1 MAQASKITPSGT
13 LYTAGSI
20 DEVTYNPVSGVRT
33 NLVKNTQQ
41 LNASPWTAGGTVAL
55 TTATLAP
62 DGTNTAYKF
71 TENSTLGEHIWYQ
84 GYSNKNVTVTQ
95 SCYFKAAERT
105 QAYLSL
111 SNFVT
116 ESCQARFDLSAG
128 TVNTVGGAGPDWTN
142 VSGTIKSAG
151 NGWYRCTLTA
161 TKGSVNTNCNP
172 TVATLIP
179 SFNSVYQGDG
189 TSGIYIWGPQL
200 EFGSTASI
208 YVANDSTGTPVST
221 FASRTDSAGN
231 NYITNIYDEV
241 TYNPASGVQ
250 KNLLNYSQNFTTAYW
265 SVLSQYASYVTNATL
280 APDGTN
286 TATKLVESNQNNYH
300 VFYTGSGIQAVA
312 GQYYCNSIYV
322 KAAERY
328 MFAMYAGGSSNW
340 TTPPSAVF
348 NLQTGTVVS
357 GSTNLPAFIK
367 DVGNG
372 WYRCS
377 TQGIYANYTLGVSFN
392 FGPCLPGA
400 TSTNNVVYQGDGTSG
415 IYVWGAQQ
423 EFTTLGAGPTI
434 YEPTGANAVPAPT
447 FAQRTEFGGNVYVSG
462 NYDEVSQPLNP
473 VTDSSLI
480 MHLDPAMT
488 NSYPGTGTT
497 WYDLSGYG
505 NHATFLT
512 GAIPTGIQKA
522 PGYSTDYGGI
532 IVLNGGQQ
540 SVANMPGDNVWANT
554 AIKTSTFTPQ
564 MDRTFSI
571 WVRFHNTTNSLA
583 WMNPVSYGI
592 TGTTSSYTYG
602 TGSAPTPPIV
612 GNPLIASNPSGYTRT
627 YGAQGILLGCNYYGD
642 YGLSWNSL
650 IYNAQNNFQIESEN
664 RINSPSYVEYSPY
677 YSYISNPP
685 AVNPFYGTW
694 HNIVGTYSYSTN
706 YQAIYVDG
714 VAMNTSTTSAFAG
727 LTYPMTFPSLMIGYA
742 GEAGGNSTYAYL
754 DGDVGQC
761 LVYKRALSAAEVLQ
775 NFTTYRARY
784 GV

>member
-1 MAQASKITPSGT
+1 MAQASKITPTGT

-20 DEVTYNPVSGVRT
+20 DEVTYNSRSGIKT
-33 NLVKNTQQ
+33 NLISWSQDFTQSFWSKAAN
-41 LNASPWTAGGTVAL
+41 LTVTGGQP
-55 TTATLAP
+55 AP
-62 DGTNTAYKF
+62 DGTNTAALF
-71 TENSTLGEHIWYQ
+71 TSAGGANDVGWVDTGGGNLSFTKNNSYTFSVYARAG
-84 GYSNKNVTVTQ
+84 TQ
-95 SCYFKAAERT
+95 STFYILLYGPYYANTSTTNVVAG
-105 QAYLSL
+105 
-111 SNFVT
+111 
-116 ESCQARFDLSAG
+116 FDLAAG
-128 TVNTVGGAGPDWTN
+128 TASNQGN
-142 VSGTIKSAG
+142 GTINAVGIQNIG
-151 NGWYRCTLTA
+151 NGWYRCWMNATAQLTG
-161 TKGSVNTNCNP
+161 TGQSNQLIRMGSNTGN
-172 TVATLIP
+172 AY
-179 SFNSVYQGDG
+179 F
-189 TSGIYIWGPQL
+189 WGFQV
-200 EFGSTASI
+200 EQSTGAPSI
-208 YVANDSTGTPVST
+208 YVPTDGTFTPAPT
-221 FASRTDSAGN
+221 FVSRTNSVGN
-231 NYITNIYDEV
+231 TYITNTFDEV

-250 KNLLNYSQNFTTAYW
+250 KNLLSGSNTFTNGVYWTVQNAP
-265 SVLSQYASYVTNATL
+265 TL
-280 APDGTN
+280 TPNSFVAPDGTPTAWKYNLNAPSGRGVVQTLVGAIANQTYTFSIWVNAIQN
-286 TATKLVESNQNNYH
+286 TS
-300 VFYTGSGIQAVA
+300 FYFVIIINGVTTFVSTQAITVA
-312 GQYYCNSIYV
+312 QGWQRLYYT
-322 KAAERY
+322 
-328 MFAMYAGGSSNW
+328 F
-340 TTPPSAVF
+340 TPPSV
-348 NLQTGTVVS
+348 TGGVQVQFQDVS
-357 GSTNLPAFIK
+357 GNI
-367 DVGNG
+367 
-372 WYRCS
+372 
-377 TQGIYANYTLGVSFN
+377 
-392 FGPCLPGA
+392 
-400 TSTNNVVYQGDGTSG
+400 GDMF
-415 IYVWGAQQ
+415 YVWGAQV
-423 EFTTLGAGPTI
+423 ELGTTPTI
-434 YEPTGANAVPAPT
+434 YEPTGANAVPVPT
-447 FAQRTEFGGNVYVSG
+447 FAQRTEFTGNVYVSG

-540 SVANMPGDNVWANT
+540 NVANMPGANVWANT

-612 GNPLIASNPSGYTRT
+612 SNPLIASNPSGYTRT

-642 YGLSWNSL
+642 YGLSWYSL
-650 IYNAQNNFQIESEN
+650 IYNAQNNFQIQSEN
-664 RINSPSYVEYSPY
+664 RINSPSYVDYSPS